1 MKGWIKVHEGGSEVA
16 IPVRAIQTVQ
26 VSEHD
31 RFHGFIQTNAVGN
44 IYFEE
49 TYDKV
54 LALIET
60 AESGKEKMTP
70 VAIVGADR
78 LLEWLRDM
86 KEEAIQDRD
95 RTEDRMGQSHYW
107 GCVCALSEVISKV
120 EFMKQ
125 LVALPADTEEEE

>member
-1 MKGWIKVHEGGSEVA
+1 MKGWIKVHEVGSEVA

-49 TYDKV
+49 TYDEV
-54 LALIET
+54 LALIEE
-60 AESGKEKMTP
+60 AESGKEKTTP
-70 VAIVGADR
+70 VAVVEADK
-78 LLEWLRDM
+78 LLEWLNDV

-95 RTEDRMGQSHYW
+95 MTEDPKGQSHYW
-107 GCVCALSEVISKV
+107 GYACALSEVISKV
-120 EFMKQ
+120 EFIKYP
-125 LVALPADTEEEE
+125 VALPADTEEE